1 MLDMLEAAVDTDA
14 DVTIATVQ
22 PTRDTAAF
30 RQIRGLL
37 DRLGLGVDDDIE
49 LFVTARDADG
59 RLISCLG
66 LAGSVLKCAGCDPDA
81 QGGGVLRR
89 VMERM
94 NYEALDR
101 GRGHLFAYTKPAN
114 RAIFESLG
122 FSFLAE
128 VPGVAVLLENTPFG
142 LPRYLRDL
150 SDLYLEGDRVGAV
163 VLNANPFT
171 LGHRYLVETALGRV
185 DALHV
190 FVVSEDA
197 SLFPARDRY
206 HLVRA
211 GVAEL
216 GSERVQVHRGGRYVV
231 SRATFPNYF
240 IKGGEERA
248 RAAAGLDLQLFRD
261 FIGPTLGV
269 TDRFVGT
276 EPLSPVTNA
285 YNAEMHHWLEDAP
298 SAHPP
303 IRVHEI
309 ERRTLGEAVISAS
322 RVRACLESRDL
333 AAIERMVPRPTYEYI
348 KANFFAEKSRTTKE

>member
-1 MLDMLEAAVDTDA
+1 MDMLEAAVDTDVSLVMETVDPRRDA
-14 DVTIATVQ
+14 DVAN
-22 PTRDTAAF
+22 
-30 RQIRGLL
+30 QIRDLL
-37 DRLGLGVDDDIE
+37 GSLGLGMDADIE
-49 LFVTARDADG
+49 FFVTAREHG
-59 RLISCLG
+59 RLVACLG
-66 LAGSVLKCAGCDPDA
+66 LAGSVLKDAGCDPSVQGSGAMA
-81 QGGGVLRR
+81 Q

-114 RAIFESLG
+114 REIFESLG
-122 FSFLAE
+122 FYFLAE
-128 VPGVAVLLENTPFG
+128 VPGVAILLENTPFG
-142 LPRYLRDL
+142 LRRYLRDL
-150 SDLYLEGDRVGAV
+150 SDLYLEGDRIGAV

-171 LGHRYLVETALGRV
+171 LGHRYLVETALSQV

-216 GSERVQVHRGGRYVV
+216 GSDRVQVHRGGRYVV
-231 SRATFPNYF
+231 TRATFPNYF

-248 RAAAGLDLQLFRD
+248 RAAAGLDLQLFRNY
-261 FIGPTLGV
+261 IGPTLGI

-276 EPLSPVTNA
+276 EPLSPVTKA
-285 YNAEMHHWLEDAP
+285 YNEEMHYWLEEVP
-298 SAHPP
+298 STAPP

-309 ERRTLGEAVISAS
+309 DRRTLGDAVISAS
-322 RVRACLESRDL
+322 RVRANIESRDL
-333 AAIERMVPRPTYEYI
+333 AAIERIVPRPTYEYI
-348 KANFFAEKSRTTKE
+348 KANFFAETNKE

>member
-1 MLDMLEAAVDTDA
+1 MLDMLDAAVDTDDTLTIDTVAPSRDA
-14 DVTIATVQ
+14 DVA
-22 PTRDTAAF
+22 D
-30 RQIRGLL
+30 QIRGLL
-37 DRLGLGVDDDIE
+37 DRLGLGMDNDIE
-49 LFVTARDADG
+49 VFVTARDQG
-59 RLISCLG
+59 RLVGCLG
-66 LAGSVLKCAGCDPDA
+66 LAGSVLKCAGCDPDQ
-81 QGGGVLRR
+81 QGAGVMNR

-114 RAIFESLG
+114 REIFESLG
-122 FSFLAE
+122 FSLLAE
-128 VPGVAVLLENTPFG
+128 VPGVAILLENTPFG
-142 LPRYLRDL
+142 LQRYLRDL
-150 SDLYLEGDRVGAV
+150 ADLYLEGDRVGAV

-171 LGHRYLVETALGRV
+171 LGHRYLVETALSQV

-216 GSERVQVHRGGRYVV
+216 GSDRVQVHRGGRYVV

-240 IKGGEERA
+240 IKGGQERA
-248 RAAAGLDLQLFRD
+248 RAAAGLDLQLFRNS
-261 FIGPTLGV
+261 IGPTLGI

-285 YNAEMHHWLEDAP
+285 YNAEMHYWLEKAP
-298 SAHPP
+298 ADHPP

-309 ERRTLGEAVISAS
+309 ERRALGDAVISAS
-322 RVRACLESRDL
+322 RVRANIESRDL
-333 AAIERMVPRPTYEYI
+333 AAIERIVPRPTYEYI
-348 KANFFAEKSRTTKE
+348 KANFFAETRNQTTKE